1 MSPTA
6 TATRTDFTPAA
17 FSACLLEAVAAD
29 RRRDARDRT
38 QHMLLLRPFAESD
51 AEPATFEAAMV
62 EHCQRNGDLADV
74 AREIL
79 ALWRVCSD
87 RD

>member
-1 MSPTA
+1 MSLTA

-29 RRRDARDRT
+29 RRRDPRNRA
-38 QHMLLLRPFAESD
+38 QHTLLLRPFAESD
-51 AEPATFEAAMV
+51 VEPSAFEAALA

>member
-6 TATRTDFTPAA
+6 TATRTRFTPAA
-17 FSACLLEAVAAD
+17 FSACLLEAVEAD
-29 RRRDARDRT
+29 RRRDVRDRV
-38 QHMLLLRPFAESD
+38 QHTLLLRPFAEAD
-51 AEPATFEAAMV
+51 AEPAAFEAAMA
-62 EHCQRNGDLADV
+62 EHCQRNADLADV

-87 RD
+87 RH